1 MGDESGR
8 FAGQYK
14 DISVL
19 DLQGDRLLV
28 PLEAFEEGSPEITKC
43 LLMDAIISLATGY
56 HDIPEHEMAALKKLI
71 EDEPENHRTAF
82 PFGKKVSFE
91 MSGFINSFLMRYP
104 DWGDTMRL
112 HAAKTGSG
120 GHPNDALAA
129 VLTYLDIPGITG
141 KKIMEL
147 IRLSYE
153 LWNVFHNHLL
163 LRYNGWDASSVMCL
177 TVPVM
182 TAVAYGASPERTQN
196 AMQVGATLL
205 GLLGCTRYAGAG
217 GVRNMKNAA
226 CGTQVY
232 KALWA
237 YRMSELIQTTP
248 ATFTAPMGFYENVA
262 PFEGEFKGISDLEV
276 YGPLELKVWPVY
288 NVAQGPV
295 DCAAELHAQ
304 IKDKLD
310 HIAHITIKKTKKDI
324 IKIAQK
330 MENRYPHNHATADHS
345 PYWGVAVGL
354 KYGCVGLHHF
364 DAKYYKD
371 PDIVRMLGI
380 SDCEVFSEE
389 EVGREDIGNS
399 VSATRVTV
407 TMDDGTEYSAICK
420 HHGGAFDGLSL
431 TERASAMR
439 KIVDTKQRLIE
450 EAFGYDLSNVAKV
463 VYDLEHQT
471 GATLLNALHE
481 ALKP

>member
-1 MGDESGR
+1 MGDESGK
-8 FAGQYK
+8 FATQYK
-14 DISVL
+14 DVSVL
-19 DLQGDRLLV
+19 DLKKSKILID
-28 PLEAFEEGSPEITKC
+28 LEDFEEGSAEITKC
-43 LLMDAIISLATGY
+43 LFMDAIISLATGY
-56 HDIPEHEMAALKKLI
+56 HDIPANEMESLKKLM
-71 EDEPENHRTAF
+71 ESEPDNHRTAF

-120 GHPNDALAA
+120 GHPNDAMAA
-129 VLTYLDIPGITG
+129 ILSYLDIPGMTG

-153 LWNVFHNHLL
+153 LWNIFHNHIL

-182 TAVAYGASPERTQN
+182 TAVAYDADPERAQN

-226 CGTQVY
+226 CGCQVY

-262 PFEGEFKGISDLEV
+262 PYEGEFKGISDLEV

-295 DCAAELHAQ
+295 DCAVELHPQVAG
-304 IKDKLD
+304 KLD
-310 HIAHITIKKTKKDI
+310 RIAHITIKKTAKDI

-330 MENRYPHNHATADHS
+330 KENRYPHNHATADHN
-345 PYWGVAVGL
+345 PYWGVAMGL
-354 KYGCVGLHHF
+354 KYGRVGLHHF
-364 DAKYYKD
+364 EEKYYKD
-371 PDIVRMLGI
+371 SDIVRMLGI
-380 SDCEVFSEE
+380 SDCEVFTEE
-389 EVGREDIGNS
+389 EAQTEGFGNS

-407 TMDDGTEYSAICK
+407 TMDDGTEYSTLYK

-431 TERASAMR
+431 TERAAAMR
-439 KIVDTKQRLIE
+439 KIVDTKQKLIE
-450 EAFGYDLSNVAKV
+450 EAFGYDLSGVAKA
-463 VYDLEHQT
+463 VYNMENQT
-471 GATLLNALHE
+471 GAELLEVLHK